1 MQRPARRA
9 SPTRYRVLPKASALS
24 IPLLGCYQPLLML
37 VSRFQILRRG
47 LRCACPNCGHW
58 GLLASWFRLKPA
70 CSGCG
75 MGLVK
80 SDGFYTGTTSIGYV
94 ASIVC
99 VLIPACV
106 LVVKKVLTVTLGII
120 LGIGGSF
127 LFVVALYPVML
138 CWMVMAYHLAL
149 PGELPANGDTH

>member
-1 MQRPARRA
+1 
-9 SPTRYRVLPKASALS
+9 
-24 IPLLGCYQPLLML
+24 
-37 VSRFQILRRG
+37 
-47 LRCACPNCGHW
+47 
-58 GLLASWFRLKPA
+58 
-70 CSGCG
+70 

-127 LFVVALYPVML
+127 LFVVALYPAML
-138 CWMVMAYHLAL
+138 CSMVMAYHLAL